1 MMRWNPGSL
10 SCVKQVSLQNIGS
23 KTLRV
28 LAKSQH
34 IQNKL
39 LVTLNILE
47 TKMKAPTKIIRKKL
61 KLELLQTIK
70 IYTEETATADVN
82 VNKAFKSG
90 QSQLKSFKESLPE
103 GFRSAI
109 KKLVVP
115 IGSKTKQRSKTATE
129 ES

>member
-1 MMRWNPGSL
+1 MMRWNLGSP

-70 IYTEETATADVN
+70 IYTEEIATADVN

-90 QSQLKSFKESLPE
+90 QSQLKSFKESLP
-103 GFRSAI
+103 
-109 KKLVVP
+109 
-115 IGSKTKQRSKTATE
+115 
-129 ES
+129 